1 MESARRRGSLTA
13 AVNPAHGKNMKNL
26 STYLLM
32 LTTVLIWGGTY
43 VAGRSLDPA
52 LNSVVSSFVRM
63 VLAFAVLVGLCLVK
77 GVPLLPISKKLFIM
91 QIFMGLTGVF
101 MYSVFFHQGIQT
113 VSGGRAAVII
123 NTNPLMI
130 AVVAA
135 LFMDEKLTPFKAGG
149 VLLAALGAVW
159 VVSHGHISELFSGR
173 ITLGDGYLFVSA
185 VSWAA
190 FSLLG
195 KVAMRYGIRPLA
207 SITWSVFFGMLMMLI
222 VALTTGQLRQVS
234 QYALPDWLSI
244 AYLGICS
251 TVGGFVFYYKIINKV
266 GAMRAGV
273 ICCAI
278 PVAAIGMTALF
289 LGENLSWSLATGAA
303 ITVVGIFMVN
313 YTAKSKPLK

>member
-1 MESARRRGSLTA
+1 M
-13 AVNPAHGKNMKNL
+13 V
-26 STYLLM
+26 
-32 LTTVLIWGGTY
+32 TTVLIWGGTY

-63 VLAFAVLVGLCLVK
+63 VLAFTVLVTLCVVK
-77 GVPLLPISKKLFIM
+77 GIPLLPISKRLLVMHIC
-91 QIFMGLTGVF
+91 MGLTGVF
-101 MYSVFFHQGIQT
+101 MYTVFFHQGIQT

-135 LFMDEKLTPFKAGG
+135 VFMDEKLTPFKAAG
-149 VLLAALGAVW
+149 VVLAALGAVW
-159 VVSHGHISELFSGR
+159 VVSNGHISELFSGR
-173 ITLGDGYLFVSA
+173 ITRGDGYLFISA

-195 KVAMRYGIRPLA
+195 KVAMRYGMGPLA
-207 SITWSVFFGMLMMLI
+207 SITWSVFFGMLMMLV
-222 VALTTGQLRQVS
+222 VALTTGQLGQVP
-234 QYALPDWLSI
+234 QYVLSDWLAI
-244 AYLGICS
+244 AYLGVCS
-251 TVGGFVFYYKIINKV
+251 TVGGFVFYYKIICRV

-289 LGENLSWSLATGAA
+289 LDENLSWSLATGAA

-313 YTAKSKPLK
+313 YTAKPKPHN

>member
-1 MESARRRGSLTA
+1 
-13 AVNPAHGKNMKNL
+13 MKNL

-43 VAGRSLDPA
+43 VAGRLLDPA

-63 VLAFAVLVGLCLVK
+63 ALAFAVLVALCLVK
-77 GVPLLPISKKLFIM
+77 GVPLLPISKRLLVM
-91 QIFMGLTGVF
+91 QLFMGFTGVF
-101 MYSVFFHQGIQT
+101 MYTVFFHKGIQT
-113 VSGGRAAVII
+113 ISGGRAAVII

-135 LFMDEKLTPFKAGG
+135 LFMDEKLTPFKAAG
-149 VLLAALGAVW
+149 VVLAALGAVW

-190 FSLLG
+190 FSLLA

-207 SITWSVFFGMLMMLI
+207 SITWSVFFGMLMMLA
-222 VALTTGQLRQVS
+222 VALAAGELRQVP
-234 QYALPDWLSI
+234 QYAVNDWLAI

-251 TVGGFVFYYKIINKV
+251 TVGGFVFYYKIISKV

-278 PVAAIGMTALF
+278 PVAAIGLTAAL
-289 LGENLSWSLATGAA
+289 LGENLSWSLVAGAA
-303 ITVVGIFMVN
+303 ITVAGIFMVN
-313 YTAKSKPLK
+313 YTPRLKSFK